1 MTSDLSDLKI
11 FVGLVSFEKGADTL
25 GILSTED
32 IGAVSWMGGRAQSE
46 TQFVELVRLE
56 LAEIGLHLIEVE
68 NTEEIDQVA
77 DANELDEHL
86 AINMQCW
93 EVGKMT
99 VWGTLYPYLAEG
111 EA

>member
-1 MTSDLSDLKI
+1 MTSDLRDLKI
-11 FVGLVSFEKGADTL
+11 FVGLVSFEKGADTQS
-25 GILSTED
+25 ILSSED
-32 IGAVSWMGGRAQSE
+32 IGAVSWMGGRAQRE

-68 NTEEIDQVA
+68 KTEVIDQIR
-77 DANELDEHL
+77 DAYEFDEHL

-93 EVGKMT
+93 KAGKMT